1 MDLEFLEN
9 LQEKNPKIIAEYFFE
24 NYEHNEVNKLV
35 KQIQYLLLSPSLH
48 LPSSLGK
55 KSWRKTTV

>member
-35 KQIQYLLLSPSLH
+35 KQIQ
-48 LPSSLGK
+48 
-55 KSWRKTTV
+55 